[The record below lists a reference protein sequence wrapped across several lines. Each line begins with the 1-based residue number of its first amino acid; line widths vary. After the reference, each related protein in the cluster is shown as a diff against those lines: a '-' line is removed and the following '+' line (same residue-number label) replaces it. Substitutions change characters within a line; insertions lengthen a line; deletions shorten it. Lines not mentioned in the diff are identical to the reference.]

1 MARGQA
7 AATFAE
13 RIVVG
18 IAGKLELTERLSR
31 PRAPSRTVTRCMTCD
46 GMAPPRAGAP
56 YDWRSK
62 PRNLAAHGSE
72 SMSDNADER
81 RIEPPMV
88 VESFG
93 DLDGKSRSAIRRA
106 AAGAHVEAL
115 ANRARELCAVFD
127 ELDADGLSDDAQEK
141 LWRAHDLMEEAC
153 SALDDVG
160 RDGEDGR

>member
-1 MARGQA
+1 
-7 AATFAE
+7 
-13 RIVVG
+13 
-18 IAGKLELTERLSR
+18 
-31 PRAPSRTVTRCMTCD
+31 
-46 GMAPPRAGAP
+46 
-56 YDWRSK
+56 
-62 PRNLAAHGSE
+62 
-72 SMSDNADER
+72 MSDNADER

-93 DLDGKSRSAIRRA
+93 DLDGKSRSAIRRS

-115 ANRARELCAVFD
+115 SKRARELCAVFD

-153 SALDDVG
+153 SALDDVA